1 VDHSLKKL
9 QLIIDSVHGADPAI
23 KLTALYQ
30 DLTKAPTQQNNSP
43 KNKKRASS
51 GSNNSSSIGPSSNG
65 TTRENDL
72 SDKNIGDVQKE
83 NVETEQGTR
92 KKSQEN
98 GETWSRIK
106 AAYGSD
112 NIRLRLDP
120 SWGVKELKD
129 EICSRFNIGDSNF
142 VNLRYL
148 DDDSEWILIACDA
161 DLKECI
167 HVYKS
172 SKASTIKI
180 CVQTA
185 RKS

>member
-1 VDHSLKKL
+1 M
-9 QLIIDSVHGADPAI
+9 DSVHGADPAI

-43 KNKKRASS
+43 KEKKPASS
-51 GSNNSSSIGPSSNG
+51 GSNNSSPSGPSSNG
-65 TTRENDL
+65 TRKKNDS
-72 SDKNIGDVQKE
+72 SDKNIGYVQKE
-83 NVETEQGTR
+83 NVETEQVTQ
-92 KKSQEN
+92 KKSQKN
-98 GETWSRIK
+98 GKVWSRIK
-106 AAYGSD
+106 ATYGSE

-120 SWGVKELKD
+120 SWGVVELKD
-129 EICSRFNIGDSNF
+129 EICSRFNIGDGSF

-148 DDDSEWILIACDA
+148 DDDSEWILITCDA
-161 DLKECI
+161 DLKECK

-172 SKASTIKI
+172 FKASTIKI

>member
-1 VDHSLKKL
+1 M
-9 QLIIDSVHGADPAI
+9 DSVHGADPAI

-43 KNKKRASS
+43 KEKKPASS
-51 GSNNSSSIGPSSNG
+51 GSNNSSPSGPSSNG
-65 TTRENDL
+65 TR
-72 SDKNIGDVQKE
+72 KKE
-83 NVETEQGTR
+83 NVETEQVTQ
-92 KKSQEN
+92 KKSQKN
-98 GETWSRIK
+98 GKVWSRIK
-106 AAYGSD
+106 ATYGSE

-120 SWGVKELKD
+120 SWGVVELKD
-129 EICSRFNIGDSNF
+129 EICSRFNIGDGSF

-148 DDDSEWILIACDA
+148 DDDSEWILITCDA
-161 DLKECI
+161 DLKECK

-172 SKASTIKI
+172 FKASTIKI